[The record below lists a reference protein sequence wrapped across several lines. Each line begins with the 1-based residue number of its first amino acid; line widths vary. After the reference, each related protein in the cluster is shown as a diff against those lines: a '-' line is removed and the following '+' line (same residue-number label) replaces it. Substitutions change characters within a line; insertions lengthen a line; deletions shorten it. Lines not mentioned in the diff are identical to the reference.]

1 MASVN
6 TVDPDLLE
14 KYNDLKD
21 EVRHHRRAY
30 YVNDAPEISD
40 AAFDRLFRDLED
52 LEALHQQIVTGDSPT
67 QEVGGD
73 AVFSPVEHPS
83 QMYSLEDVFSLSEVE
98 AWCEGDGGGLA
109 RSVGEDGVNG
119 LAEVNIGGLAINLVS
134 RHGSLFRAVTW
145 GDGPVSE
152 DGTRNVLTIDGIPSR

>member
-21 EVRHHRRAY
+21 ELRHHRRAY
-30 YVNDAPEISD
+30 YVYDAPEISY

-52 LEALHQQIVTGDSPT
+52 LEALHALIVSGDSPT
-67 QEVGGD
+67 QEDGVD

-83 QMYSLEDVFSLSEVE
+83 QMYSLEDVFSLSELE
-98 AWCEGDGGGLA
+98 E
-109 RSVGEDGVNG
+109 
-119 LAEVNIGGLAINLVS
+119 IG
-134 RHGSLFRAVTW
+134 RAHV
-145 GDGPVSE
+145 
-152 DGTRNVLTIDGIPSR
+152 